1 LPSDDFW
8 IVWLLEGSYI
18 KGHTII
24 TDIIR
29 EWIIRRPSTGSD
41 NCAAEGEKTAKI
53 KKAYSHVKYRMY
65 IT

>member
-1 LPSDDFW
+1 M
-8 IVWLLEGSYI
+8 LE
-18 KGHTII
+18 I
-24 TDIIR
+24 TDIIK

-53 KKAYSHVKYRMY
+53 KKAYSHVMYRMH